1 MKLDLA
7 IAPSLAQLAGAN
19 DALEQSLTLEGLHA
33 ERIGQVRL
41 IVEEL
46 GCNAL
51 THGQCAAQPLRLQL
65 QLDAQALVLE
75 MHDAGSA
82 FDPCTAPMP
91 EVTGELDDR
100 AIGGLGLFWSIS
112 SPITSTTAAMVHI
125 TSCASPCCTR
135 TPLSPRPCR

>member
-19 DALEQSLTLEGLHA
+19 DVLEDSLAREGLHA

-51 THGQCAAQPLRLQL
+51 THGQCAEQPLQLYL

-75 MHDAGSA
+75 LRDPGSA
-82 FDPCTAPMP
+82 FDPCQAGTP
-91 EVTGELDDR
+91 ELEADLEAR
-100 AIGGLGLFWSIS
+100 PIGGLGLYLVHQFADHIHYHRDGAYNVVR
-112 SPITSTTAAMVHI
+112 ITLLQPYAPVPEAL
-125 TSCASPCCTR
+125 P
-135 TPLSPRPCR
+135 

>member
-1 MKLDLA
+1 MKLELA

-19 DALEQSLTLEGLHA
+19 DALERSLTLEGLHA

-82 FDPCTAPMP
+82 FDPA
-91 EVTGELDDR
+91 
-100 AIGGLGLFWSIS
+100 
-112 SPITSTTAAMVHI
+112 
-125 TSCASPCCTR
+125 
-135 TPLSPRPCR
+135 PRPCPR

>member
-1 MKLDLA
+1 MKLELA

-19 DALEQSLTLEGLHA
+19 DALERSLTLEGLHA

-82 FDPCTAPMP
+82 FDPCAAPLP
-91 EVTGELDDR
+91 EVTDELDDR
-100 AIGGLGLFWSIS
+100 AIGGLGLFL
-112 SPITSTTAAMVHI
+112 VHQFADHI
-125 TSCASPCCTR
+125 DYRRDGAYNVVRVTLLHPYAPV
-135 TPLSPRPCR
+135 PEALS

>member
-19 DALEQSLTLEGLHA
+19 DALEASLTREGLHA

-51 THGQCAAQPLRLQL
+51 THGQCVGQPLRLQL
-65 QLDAQALVLE
+65 HLDPQALVLE
-75 MHDAGSA
+75 MHDSGAA
-82 FDPCTAPMP
+82 FDPGAAVLP
-91 EVTGELDDR
+91 ELDCALDKR
-100 AIGGLGLFWSIS
+100 QIGGLGLFLVHQFADRIDYRRDGAYNIVRITLLHPYA
-112 SPITSTTAAMVHI
+112 PIPEV
-125 TSCASPCCTR
+125 
-135 TPLSPRPCR
+135 LS

>member
-19 DALEQSLTLEGLHA
+19 DALEDRLVRAGLHA

-51 THGQCAAQPLRLQL
+51 THGQCLDQPLQL
-65 QLDAQALVLE
+65 QLELDPQALVLE
-75 MHDAGSA
+75 LRDPGIA
-82 FDPCTAPMP
+82 FDPRSAPVP
-91 EVTGELDDR
+91 DLDVELEER
-100 AIGGLGLFWSIS
+100 PIGGLGLFL
-112 SPITSTTAAMVHI
+112 VHQFADHI
-125 TSCASPCCTR
+125 DYHRDGAYNVVRVTLLQPYAPV
-135 TPLSPRPCR
+135 PEALP

>member
-1 MKLDLA
+1 MKLYLA

-19 DALEQSLTLEGLHA
+19 DVLEDSLAREGLHA

-51 THGQCAAQPLRLQL
+51 THGQCAEQPLQLYL

-75 MHDAGSA
+75 LRDPGSA
-82 FDPCTAPMP
+82 FDPARPARRNWRPTWRPAPSA
-91 EVTGELDDR
+91 V
-100 AIGGLGLFWSIS
+100 
-112 SPITSTTAAMVHI
+112 
-125 TSCASPCCTR
+125 
-135 TPLSPRPCR
+135 

>member
-82 FDPCTAPMP
+82 FDPCAAPMP
-91 EVTGELDDR
+91 EVTDGNPPT
-100 AIGGLGLFWSIS
+100 F
-112 SPITSTTAAMVHI
+112 
-125 TSCASPCCTR
+125 
-135 TPLSPRPCR
+135 

>member
-65 QLDAQALVLE
+65 QLDAQALVLK
-75 MHDAGSA
+75 
-82 FDPCTAPMP
+82 CTMQ
-91 EVTGELDDR
+91 
-100 AIGGLGLFWSIS
+100 
-112 SPITSTTAAMVHI
+112 AAL
-125 TSCASPCCTR
+125 
-135 TPLSPRPCR
+135 TPAPRPCPR